1 MAPPDVTTD
10 TLFDGTLSLRQPRRG
25 YRVNV
30 DALLLAAFAAN
41 GRRARL
47 ALDLGA
53 GVGAV
58 GLALGFRG
66 IAKRVVLLEREAELV
81 ALARRN
87 LAENAVAG
95 GVEHCD
101 LERDGLPRELS
112 QRADLVV
119 SNPPFFPAS
128 AGTPSTRARTAR
140 SGALEPFVTAAARA
154 LAGPRTRAAFCYP
167 ASALNE
173 LLACALA
180 ARLVPKRLRLVHATA
195 HDPARLALVELRL
208 AKPGGIVV
216 EPPLFEWQ
224 SARVRSTELARI
236 VAGDFGVDVERRD

>member
-10 TLFDGTLSLRQPRRG
+10 ALFDGALSLRQPRRG

-41 GRRARL
+41 GRSARL

-66 IAKRVVLLEREAELV
+66 IAKRVVLLEREPELV
-81 ALARRN
+81 ALAREN
-87 LAENAVAG
+87 LAENAVSGSA
-95 GVEHCD
+95 EACD

-112 QRADLVV
+112 QRAELVV

-128 AGTPSTRARTAR
+128 SGTPSARAQTAR
-140 SGALEPFVTAAARA
+140 SGALEPFVAAAARA

-167 ASALNE
+167 AAALSE
-173 LLACALA
+173 LLACARD
-180 ARLVPKRLRLVHATA
+180 ARLVPKRLRFVHATA
-195 HDPARLALVELRL
+195 SEPARLALVELRG
-208 AKPGGIVV
+208 AKPRGLVV

-224 SARVRSTELARI
+224 SARVRSAELARI
-236 VAGDFGVDVERRD
+236 VAGDFGIERRR

>member
-10 TLFDGTLSLRQPRRG
+10 ALFDGALSLRQPRRG

-41 GRRARL
+41 GRGAGL

-66 IAKRVVLLEREAELV
+66 VAKRVVLLEREPELV
-81 ALARRN
+81 ALARVN
-87 LAENAVAG
+87 LAENAVSGSA
-95 GVEHCD
+95 ERCD
-101 LERDGLPRELS
+101 LERDGLPHELA
-112 QRADLVV
+112 QQADLVV
-119 SNPPFFPAS
+119 FNPPFFPAS
-128 AGTPSTRARTAR
+128 TGTPSARARTAR
-140 SGALEPFVTAAARA
+140 SGALEPFVAAAERA

-167 ASALNE
+167 ASALSE
-173 LLACALA
+173 LVTCARD
-180 ARLVPKRLRLVHATA
+180 ARLVPKRLRFVHATEG
-195 HDPARLALVELRL
+195 DPARLVLVELRS
-208 AKPGGIVV
+208 AKPGGLVV

-224 SARVRSTELARI
+224 SARVRSPELARI
-236 VAGDFGVDVERRD
+236 VAGDFGVARRR